1 MTVAQLPSLCRRFML
16 LPCGC
21 LSAISVKLRR
31 KNKMSFRTARRIRFF
46 GRMHTLRSGVGIIA
60 VPAPCFSV
68 PDGQRGFSIHKS
80 RTMVK
85 RQKGLTIIQLMVLL
99 LIAGIVGSLLL
110 KIIIEHRCQSD
121 PSASLCIRH
130 ASAAG
135 LEMPGQLSR
144 QSVQS
149 A

>member
-1 MTVAQLPSLCRRFML
+1 MPDERRWRVLQVQLKNNISLQAAC
-16 LPCGC
+16 
-21 LSAISVKLRR
+21 
-31 KNKMSFRTARRIRFF
+31 RIRFF
-46 GRMHTLRSGVGIIA
+46 GCLHTPCPGAGIIA
-60 VPAPCFSV
+60 VSTLRFSTQG
-68 PDGQRGFSIHKS
+68 GQRSFSIHKS
-80 RTMVK
+80 EIMVK

-110 KIIIEHRCQSD
+110 KIIIEHRCQND

-135 LEMPGQLSR
+135 LKMPGQFSR
-144 QSVQS
+144 QP